1 MQFRTMTP
9 NFLVENVG
17 KTTAFY
23 HEKLGFKI
31 KMALEIDTDSIELAL
46 SKSKEYSY
54 AVVHRGEIN
63 IMFVQESTFRED
75 IWDTELKNSGA
86 SVLFYIDVNKV
97 DEIYHEFCDKDVEI
111 VKELT
116 TTWSGRREFYVKD
129 CNGYIL
135 AFSEH
140 L

>member
-1 MQFRTMTP
+1 MKFRTMTP
-9 NFLVENVG
+9 NFSVNNVEE
-17 KTTAFY
+17 TTRFY
-23 HEKLGFKI
+23 QDKLGFSI
-31 KMALEIDTDSIELAL
+31 KMLLETDTEGIALTL
-46 SKSKEYSY
+46 SKSQEYSY

-63 IMFVQESTFRED
+63 IMFIQERIFNET
-75 IWDTELKNSGA
+75 IWDTELKTPMA
-86 SVLFYIDVNKV
+86 SVLFYIDVDRV
-97 DEIYHEFCDKDVEI
+97 DVIYHEFKHNAVEI

-116 TTWSGRREFYVKD
+116 TSWSGRREFFIKD